1 MTSQSFR
8 HWWNRDLI
16 LIISSSVVVVVVV
29 VVVVFNLQCLERTGE
44 LGRRM
49 MRRRRQVT

>member
-16 LIISSSVVVVVVV
+16 LIISSSV
-29 VVVVFNLQCLERTGE
+29 FFFFLNLQCLERTGE
-44 LGRRM
+44 LGRRTM
-49 MRRRRQVT
+49 RRRRRQVKWL